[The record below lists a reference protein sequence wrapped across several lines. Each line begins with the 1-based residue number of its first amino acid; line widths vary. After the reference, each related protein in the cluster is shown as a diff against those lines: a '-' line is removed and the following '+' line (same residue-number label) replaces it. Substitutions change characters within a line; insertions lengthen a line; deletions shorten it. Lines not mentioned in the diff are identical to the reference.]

1 MSLPPQILH
10 TIDTL
15 GARAIRPGVV
25 APLWFRVYLRWR
37 PLTPPPLFDASPGA
51 WRFLAAW
58 RAAGALAWL
67 AVLGV
72 FGGFEGVRDGAG
84 GHPGALVMA
93 AVLVVALCLALGGRG
108 ARTQRAGYRK
118 DAAALDLP
126 PWPAFLARSAA
137 PAPVVAVDCSQV
149 FWLRS
154 LSLNFF
160 GMRGAGVAP
169 WQAGPHTRRNVGLA
183 ALAGL
188 ATCAVLT
195 ATWPMKA
202 ASYGEG
208 LALLYL
214 VVCDYGASQTARQR
228 RLPANPWGWQVLNG
242 ALAGAC
248 VAVLLWAV
256 VAGIA
261 GYPSTRIGFLLC
273 LLCVVI
279 HLSEALWLEQWQT
292 LSLRAA
298 RADAER
304 LLAEARLSA
313 LKAQVEPHFIFN
325 TIAHL
330 RRMIAVEP
338 VRAQTM
344 ADDLADFLR
353 ASLGSLRSDWTS
365 VGADLQLVD
374 AYLRLVAQRMRQ
386 RLSFELIASEPV
398 KALRVPP
405 LMLLTLVENAVQHGI
420 EPKPE
425 GGRINVRA
433 ERLDPSGPPRLQL
446 SVEDSG
452 VGFGQAASGG
462 SGLGLSN
469 LRERLRT
476 TFGGD
481 AELALRASP
490 SGGVIASINLPAES
504 FK

>member
-1 MSLPPQILH
+1 
-10 TIDTL
+10 
-15 GARAIRPGVV
+15 
-25 APLWFRVYLRWR
+25 
-37 PLTPPPLFDASPGA
+37 
-51 WRFLAAW
+51 
-58 RAAGALAWL
+58 
-67 AVLGV
+67 
-72 FGGFEGVRDGAG
+72 
-84 GHPGALVMA
+84 
-93 AVLVVALCLALGGRG
+93 
-108 ARTQRAGYRK
+108 
-118 DAAALDLP
+118 
-126 PWPAFLARSAA
+126 
-137 PAPVVAVDCSQV
+137 
-149 FWLRS
+149 
-154 LSLNFF
+154 
-160 GMRGAGVAP
+160 
-169 WQAGPHTRRNVGLA
+169 
-183 ALAGL
+183 
-188 ATCAVLT
+188 
-195 ATWPMKA
+195 MKA